1 MHGSKRTPTASE
13 HGSAT
18 EPHRRLGPTTSDQS
32 PFSLV
37 GRRILITGAS
47 RGIGWAISQAVA
59 LAGGHVVLSSRDETA
74 LARRAET
81 LREAGHAADFAAFD
95 ASTETG
101 ASEGFAT
108 VTQQFGPI
116 NVLVNNAG
124 VGMRKPMATTTMAEF
139 DMVMHTNLRGPYVL
153 IQRAAAHMAASG
165 KGGAI
170 INIGSA
176 LSILGRE
183 NAALYSASKHA
194 LAGLTKSLARELA
207 PDGIRINM
215 VCPGY
220 VDTEMMTAQRADD
233 AFNKAVCARTP
244 LGRWARPDEI
254 GGAVVFLAS
263 SASSYVTGHLLA
275 VDGGMTV
282 NV

>member
-1 MHGSKRTPTASE
+1 MHGSKPTRTASE
-13 HGSAT
+13 HGSDT
-18 EPHRRLGPTTSDQS
+18 SPHGRLGPRTSDES

-37 GRRILITGAS
+37 GRRVLITGAS

-59 LAGGHVVLSSRDETA
+59 LAGGHVILASRDETA

-81 LREAGHAADFAAFD
+81 LRDAGHAADIAAFD

-101 ASEGFAT
+101 ASEGFAA
-108 VTQQFGPI
+108 VVQQFGPI
-116 NVLVNNAG
+116 HVLVNNAG
-124 VGMRKPMATTTMAEF
+124 VGMRKPMATTTMDEF
-139 DMVMHTNLRGPYVL
+139 DLVMDTNLRGPYVL
-153 IQRAAAHMAASG
+153 IQRAAAHMAAVG
-165 KGGAI
+165 KGGVI
-170 INIGSA
+170 VNIGSA

-183 NAALYSASKHA
+183 NAALYGASKHA

-220 VDTEMMTAQRADD
+220 VATEMMTAQRADE

-244 LGRWARPDEI
+244 LGRWARTDEI

-282 NV
+282 NI